1 MVGPYDF
8 IPVAEETGL
17 IVPIG
22 EWVLHQACQQIAL
35 WNVQFKTP
43 IHIAVNL
50 SGRQFKEHNLV
61 DIVRNALRQAAI
73 PAHQLELEIT
83 ESIVVGTEGTTID
96 KLNELQAMNLNISID
111 DFGTGYSSM
120 SYLKRLPIS
129 TLKIDRSFIKD
140 TPGDS
145 DDVAITSAIIAMA
158 KILKLDIVA
167 EGVETQ
173 EQIDFLLSQG
183 CTIIQGYFI
192 SPLCLHRHLAK
203 CCKHKPLLNQWK
215 ISFQIP
221 PFRYLTAH

>member
-1 MVGPYDF
+1 MG
-8 IPVAEETGL
+8 AEG
-17 IVPIG
+17 
-22 EWVLHQACQQIAL
+22 
-35 WNVQFKTP
+35 
-43 IHIAVNL
+43 
-50 SGRQFKEHNLV
+50 
-61 DIVRNALRQAAI
+61 AA
-73 PAHQLELEIT
+73 T
-83 ESIVVGTEGTTID
+83 E
-96 KLNELQAMNLNISID
+96 KLNELRAMNLNISID

-120 SYLKRLPIS
+120 GYLKRLPIS

-145 DDVAITSAIIAMA
+145 DNVAITSAIIAMA